1 MSRAPPASL
10 ADASRSALQ
19 GVIQGKRKH
28 TAPSVQPNFPAAPS
42 VQANHA
48 GWQPSAEDTEAFVS
62 ALGDGSASHQ
72 GSSSVAWL
80 RRFEEGGSGA
90 EDEVQGQGAEGGDD
104 DDDDEGI
111 WEQNGDEDEDE
122 DMWEDA
128 VAATDDSLLPA
139 GAGAVDVEIQV
150 EVEPEVIDADAE
162 DSPDEAEVK
171 RARTEQ
177 RQRQQRK
184 NRTKQRK
191 AEVLHRVTLQC
202 WLAHA
207 SLLNAQADDP
217 LLQSQLLSL
226 LPHELLPS
234 GGGGASGGD
243 GASGGGGGS
252 ASASASAS
260 ASRVR
265 LGEDY
270 LLSVSHWL
278 LAYLRDRPAALPPL
292 TSPVAIAG
300 RGRGRGRGPGRGLL
314 APPDLAEG
322 APAAASSGLADAA
335 EAAAVAR
342 NWELLRLLEAG
353 SAAAAPSW
361 ASAAVGAAA
370 VELRA
375 LWRRGLAPPGVLPHF
390 SLPHPSATTAGAAPL
405 RLMADSLEQQQQR
418 PAPANA
424 DEGGALCRALLRRQG
439 SDAQRVLLLLAML
452 RAVGAAAPPRPAPD
466 APRTATPP
474 AARCPLPHPKAAS
487 ARPHLRLCPRA
498 RLPPLRRARARRL
511 SRQAR
516 QQLAPAAALGAQG
529 QGRPGGGR
537 QGR

>member
-1 MSRAPPASL
+1 MNAARHFFQRSAATTARALSNFGARDDDLAMSRAPPASL

-28 TAPSVQPNFPAAPS
+28 TAPSVQPNYPAAPS

-72 GSSSVAWL
+72 GASSVAWL
-80 RRFEEGGSGA
+80 RRVEEGGSGA

-104 DDDDEGI
+104 EDDEDI
-111 WEQNGDEDEDE
+111 WDQNGDEDEDE

-128 VAATDDSLLPA
+128 VAATDDSLLPV

-234 GGGGASGGD
+234 GGGGG
-243 GASGGGGGS
+243 SGGGGASSGNSGDGSGSGS
-252 ASASASAS
+252 ASASS
-260 ASRVR
+260 VR

-292 TSPVAIAG
+292 TSPVTIAG
-300 RGRGRGRGPGRGLL
+300 RGRGRGRGRGLL

-342 NWELLRLLEAG
+342 SWELLRLLEAG

-375 LWRRGLAPPGVLPHF
+375 LWRRGLATPGVLPHF
-390 SLPHPSATTAGAAPL
+390 SLRHPSATTAGAAPL
-405 RLMADSLEQQQQR
+405 RLMAASLEQPQQ
-418 PAPANA
+418 PAPASA

-452 RAVGAAAPPRPAPD
+452 RAVGAAAPPRP
-466 APRTATPP
+466 
-474 AARCPLPHPKAAS
+474 
-487 ARPHLRLCPRA
+487 
-498 RLPPLRRARARRL
+498 
-511 SRQAR
+511 
-516 QQLAPAAALGAQG
+516 
-529 QGRPGGGR
+529 
-537 QGR
+537 